1 VLLRVG
7 AVVAGA
13 QVLAEEEL
21 DLAFIDKH
29 QRRFVYTDFE
39 DEIGSS
45 TDVELPGLT
54 AGADFEKFRAKARAY
69 LRAHQDNVAVRKVI
83 LNKPLTPGD
92 LSELERIL
100 AESGAGGADEIT
112 RAKEESQGLGLF
124 VRSLV
129 GLDREAAKAALA
141 GFLSGRTLT
150 ANQIDFVNLV
160 VNQLTERGVVNP
172 AALYAS
178 PFTDLTARGPEGLFK
193 TDEVNQLVHVLE
205 GVRATALAA

>member
-1 VLLRVG
+1 MLERVRRRLRDL
-7 AVVAGA
+7 VA
-13 QVLAEEEL
+13 L
-21 DLAFIDKH
+21 IDKQ

-45 TDVELPGLT
+45 TDVQLSGLT
-54 AGADFEKFRAKARAY
+54 VGADFEKFRAKARAF
-69 LRAHQDNVAVRKVI
+69 LRAHQDNIAVRKVI
-83 LNKPLTPGD
+83 LNKPLTLAD

-141 GFLSGRTLT
+141 GFLAGKTLT
-150 ANQIDFVNLV
+150 ASQIEFVNLII
-160 VNQLTERGVVNP
+160 NQLTERGVVDP
-172 AALYAS
+172 AALYSS
-178 PFTDLTARGPEGLFK
+178 PFTDLTSRGPEALFK
-193 TDEVNQLVHVLE
+193 PDEVDQLVRVLE